1 MALGSLFTAYSG
13 LVAGHF
19 EESDNLII
27 ARCDPNGVLIECNR
41 TMAAVMK
48 RTSQTSRGNLLEYLS
63 SAAKDSPAVSPR
75 KIIGYPR
82 PRHLRLYALESV
94 FTSYLYEL
102 DDCFIL
108 FGERIGET
116 DLDVM
121 ESLSLLNNEVVNINR
136 ELKKKNLALQKA
148 NEKIEQLTRLDPL
161 TGLANRRFLSERLPL
176 DISAALRH
184 GRPLSLIML
193 DLDHFKSINDDY
205 GHAVGDQVLKAVGG
219 ILSVHC
225 RLEDLGVRFGGEEF
239 LVLLPHTA
247 LREAENMAERIRL
260 AISHKEVLPDGR
272 QITASLGATE
282 FIAKDTPDSF
292 IKRADDALYRAK
304 SSGRNRTVTVNA
316 DETA

>member
-1 MALGSLFTAYSG
+1 MALFSLFSAYTG

-27 ARCDPNGVLIECNR
+27 ALCDPDGVLVECNR
-41 TMAAVMK
+41 TMASIME
-48 RTSQTSRGNLLEYLS
+48 RTSQTSRENLLEFLS

-75 KIIGYPR
+75 KIIGYPK
-82 PRHLRLYALESV
+82 PRHFRLYALESV

-102 DDCFIL
+102 DDCLIFL
-108 FGERIGET
+108 GERIGET

-136 ELKKKNLALQKA
+136 ELKKKNLALKKL
-148 NEKIEQLTRLDPL
+148 NEKVEKLTLLDPL

-205 GHAVGDQVLKAVGG
+205 GHALGDQVLKAVGD
-219 ILSVHC
+219 ILINSC
-225 RLEDLGVRFGGEEF
+225 RQEDLAARFGGEEF
-239 LVLLPHTA
+239 LLLLPYA
-247 LREAENMAERIRL
+247 GLREAESIAERIRL
-260 AISHKEVLPDGR
+260 AISLKTVLPDGR
-272 QITASLGATE
+272 QITASMGVTE
-282 FIAKDTPDSF
+282 FTAQDTSDSF

-304 SSGRNRTVTVNA
+304 SSGRNRTVAVRD
-316 DETA
+316 DEAP